1 MTNREKY
8 SEEIMEI
15 LFKTGIHPALIN
27 EQIAECH
34 KECRH
39 CKFAHTKYSCDEA
52 FIHWVESP
60 CEPGKIDWNKV
71 PVDTKFSKR
80 FYEWSLDQSSLCCST
95 RQSCNCF

>member
-15 LFKTGIHPALIN
+15 LFNTGIHPALIN

-39 CKFAHTKYSCDEA
+39 CKFAHTKILVMKPLY
-52 FIHWVESP
+52 I
-60 CEPGKIDWNKV
+60 GLKV
-71 PVDTKFSKR
+71 LASQERLIGTR
-80 FYEWSLDQSSLCCST
+80 FL
-95 RQSCNCF
+95 